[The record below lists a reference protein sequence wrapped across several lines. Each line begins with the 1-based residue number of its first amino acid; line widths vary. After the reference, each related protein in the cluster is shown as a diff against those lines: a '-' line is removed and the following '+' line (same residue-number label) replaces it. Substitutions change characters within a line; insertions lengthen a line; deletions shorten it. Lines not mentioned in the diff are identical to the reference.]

1 METVLTADLRKGLRT
16 VLLFSLFI
24 NVALLAPS
32 IFMLQV
38 FDRVLSTRSLET
50 LLMLAAIALL
60 TLVLMGVLD
69 HYRAR
74 ILAGSGIRFEQQ
86 HGPRLLQQLMNAS
99 VRQGGR
105 GYVEGMRDLATVR
118 GFLGGPGFV
127 AVCDSP
133 WVLVFLLIIFLFHP
147 ALGVLAAVCTLALI
161 ALAILNERLA
171 QPSVARL
178 RETSQQASRVV
189 ESMLRHA
196 ETVTS
201 MGLTRAMTSRWQ
213 RHSLQSQAVQ
223 LDLSRTS
230 GAVNATSRVMRQA
243 VQVLMLGYG
252 TYLVVH
258 DNATPGIMLAT
269 TIILGRALAP
279 VEQLIGSWKGLIEAR
294 AAWARLQPVLRAA
307 PEGAVTTE
315 LPRPSGRLAVEG
327 VSYTPPGATR
337 PALRTVSMQVAPG
350 QMLALIGA
358 SGAGKTTL
366 ARVIAGVL
374 APDAGVVR
382 LDGIDTRSWSPG
394 RLGGWVGYMPQD
406 VALFEGT
413 VAENIARMGEVDT
426 ETMLAAAHHAKV
438 HDLIARLPSGYDT
451 PVGEGGR
458 SLSAGQRQR
467 VALARALFGEPAL
480 VVMDEPD
487 ASLDAE
493 GEQALLE
500 AIRGLKQRGVTVVV
514 STQRRAV
521 LAVADHVLVLRDG
534 VAAPVEPVNTPTVQP
549 TAVVAAGAHAR

>member
-16 VLLFSLFI
+16 VLLFSLVI
-24 NVALLAPS
+24 NIALLAPS

-38 FDRVLSTRSLET
+38 FDRVLATRSIET
-50 LLMLAAIALL
+50 LLMLAVIALL
-60 TLVLMGVLD
+60 TLMLMGVLD

-74 ILAGSGIRFEQQ
+74 ILAGTGIRFEQR
-86 HGPRLLQQLMNAS
+86 HGPRLLEQLMNAS

-105 GYVEGMRDLATVR
+105 GYIEGMRDLAAVR
-118 GFLGGPGFV
+118 AFLGGPGFV
-127 AVCDSP
+127 ALCDSP
-133 WVLVFLLIIFLFHP
+133 WVLVFLLVIFAFHP
-147 ALGVLAAVCTLALI
+147 ALGALAAACTVALI
-161 ALAILNERLA
+161 ALAIFNERLS
-171 QPSVARL
+171 QPAITRL
-178 RETSQQASRVV
+178 REASQQAGKVV
-189 ESMLRHA
+189 DSMMRHA

-201 MGLTRAMTSRWQ
+201 MGLTRAMTARWE
-213 RHSLQSQAVQ
+213 RRNLQTQQLQ
-223 LDLSRTS
+223 LDISRTS

-294 AAWARLQPVLRAA
+294 AAWARLQPVLLA
-307 PEGAVTTE
+307 PAEGAVGTE
-315 LPRPSGRLAVEG
+315 LPRPGGRLAVEG

-337 PALRTVSMQVAPG
+337 PALRGVNLQAEPG
-350 QMLALIGA
+350 QVLALIGA

-382 LDGIDTRSWSPG
+382 LDGIDTRSWAPG
-394 RLGGWVGYMPQD
+394 RLGAWIGYMPQD
-406 VALFEGT
+406 VALFDGT
-413 VAENIARMGEVDT
+413 VAENIARMGEADP
-426 ETMLAAAHHAKV
+426 EAMLAAARHANV
-438 HDLIARLPSGYDT
+438 HDLIVRLPAGYET

-458 SLSAGQRQR
+458 ALSAGQRQR
-467 VALARALFGEPAL
+467 VALARALFGEPTL

-493 GEQALLE
+493 GEQALLD
-500 AIRGLKQRGVTVVV
+500 AIRGLKERGVTVVV

-521 LAVADHVLVLRDG
+521 LAVADQVMVLRDG
-534 VAAPVEPVNTPTVQP
+534 VAERIEAVNTAAAQP
-549 TAVVAAGAHAR
+549 AAIGGAGRPR

>member
-1 METVLTADLRKGLRT
+1 METVLSADLKKGLRT

-24 NVALLAPS
+24 NLALLAPS

-60 TLVLMGVLD
+60 TLGLMGVLD

-74 ILAGSGIRFEQQ
+74 ILAGTGIRFEQR
-86 HGPRLLQQLMNAS
+86 HGPRLLEQLMNAS

-118 GFLGGPGFV
+118 GFLGGPGFI
-127 AVCDSP
+127 ALCDSP

-147 ALGVLAAVCTLALI
+147 ALGLLAAVCTLALI
-161 ALAILNERLA
+161 ALAILNERLS
-171 QPSVARL
+171 QPAVARL

-189 ESMLRHA
+189 DAMLRHA

-201 MGLTRAMTSRWQ
+201 MGLTRAMTTRWQ
-213 RHSLQSQAVQ
+213 RRSVQAQGVQ
-223 LDLSRTS
+223 LGLSRTS
-230 GAVNATSRVMRQA
+230 SAINATSRVMRQA
-243 VQVLMLGYG
+243 VQVLMLGFG

-279 VEQLIGSWKGLIEAR
+279 LEQLIGSWKGLIEAR
-294 AAWARLQPVLRAA
+294 AAWARLQPVLKAA
-307 PEGAVTTE
+307 PEGAVGTE
-315 LPRPSGRLAVEG
+315 LPRPIGRLAVEG

-337 PALRTVSMQVAPG
+337 PSLRGVTLLAEPG
-350 QMLALIGA
+350 QVLALIGA

-382 LDGIDTRSWSPG
+382 LDGIDTRSWAPG

-413 VAENIARMGEVDT
+413 VAENIARMGDVDPDAL
-426 ETMLAAAHHAKV
+426 LAAAHHAKV
-438 HDLIARLPSGYDT
+438 HDLIVRLPAGYDT

-521 LAVADHVLVLRDG
+521 LAVADQVLVLREG
-534 VAAPVEPVNTPTVQP
+534 VAERVEPVKPNAQPPTL
-549 TAVVAAGAHAR
+549 AAASTGS